1 MLRPITINP
10 VLNGFVVQFGCQ
22 QLAYTNTTKML
33 GDLGDY
39 LREPEETE
47 KKLLKEECFNRR
59 HTLGVDTLQPAP
71 CPDEAPLGLR
81 VPADTYQTATQAG
94 NAVVGC
100 QASGLNRIG

>member
-22 QLAYTNTTKML
+22 QLAYTDTTKML

-47 KKLLKEECFNRR
+47 KKLLAKECFNRR
-59 HTLGVDTLQPAP
+59 HTLGVI
-71 CPDEAPLGLR
+71 
-81 VPADTYQTATQAG
+81 QAG
-94 NAVVGC
+94 NARRGQDQCCNGIGV
-100 QASGLNRIG
+100 QAGQMVP

>member
-22 QLAYTNTTKML
+22 QLAYTDTTKML

-71 CPDEAPLGLR
+71 CPGEAPRGLR
-81 VPADTYQTATQAG
+81 IPTNPCQEDNQAG
-94 NAVVGC
+94 NALAGC
-100 QASGLNRIG
+100 QATGLNRIG